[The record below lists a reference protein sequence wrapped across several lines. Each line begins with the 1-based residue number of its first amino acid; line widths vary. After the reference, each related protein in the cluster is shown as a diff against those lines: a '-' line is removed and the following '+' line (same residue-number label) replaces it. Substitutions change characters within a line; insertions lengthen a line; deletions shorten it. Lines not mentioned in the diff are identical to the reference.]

1 MKNNDRAIA
10 NNVNEIVIPL
20 YLLAF
25 IVIGLFQQSPK
36 EILQGL
42 FEIFTHPGMLIT
54 DYMVIGGVGA
64 ALINGALVGLVGYGI
79 LKLNKV
85 PMNGPSIATIFTMVG
100 FGLFGK
106 NVWSI
111 LPVILGV
118 RLFCLIRGQ
127 SFRGHVYPALFGTAL
142 APMVTQVVFGY
153 EWGIV
158 TGLIVGILS
167 GMIIPP
173 LANHLLIVH
182 EGYNLY
188 NVGFTAGFVGLLFIN
203 IFRNYGHDS
212 VIMEIWGTGLNS
224 ILRRVFVPMFLSMI
238 IFGIILTKGKLK
250 EYLKVLKHPGILISD
265 YVNMYGFGYTLINMG
280 LVGLIGSVYIELVG
294 GVYNGPTV
302 GGLLTMTGFAAFGKH
317 PANITPIML
326 GVWLGTKSNLL
337 PYSVMPA
344 NAPGALLAA
353 LFSTTL
359 APLAGNFGPIV
370 GILAGFVHLTVV
382 SNVGILHGGL
392 NLYNNGFAGGLV
404 AMFFVAIIK
413 DLKKG
418 R

>member
-42 FEIFTHPGMLIT
+42 FETFTHPGMLIT

-106 NVWSI
+106 RVVDSAGNFRCATF
-111 LPVILGV
+111 LP
-118 RLFCLIRGQ
+118 
-127 SFRGHVYPALFGTAL
+127 YPRTVFPGTCVSRAFGTAL
-142 APMVTQVVFGY
+142 APMVTRGIWLRV
-153 EWGIV
+153 GIV
-158 TGLIVGILS
+158 TGIIVGILS

-188 NVGFTAGFVGLLFIN
+188 NVGFTAGLWDCYLSTYSEITGMTVSLWRF
-203 IFRNYGHDS
+203 GH
-212 VIMEIWGTGLNS
+212 G
-224 ILRRVFVPMFLSMI
+224 
-238 IFGIILTKGKLK
+238 
-250 EYLKVLKHPGILISD
+250 
-265 YVNMYGFGYTLINMG
+265 
-280 LVGLIGSVYIELVG
+280 IELHFTPGFRAHVFKHDYFR
-294 GVYNGPTV
+294 YNPHQRE
-302 GGLLTMTGFAAFGKH
+302 A
-317 PANITPIML
+317 
-326 GVWLGTKSNLL
+326 
-337 PYSVMPA
+337 
-344 NAPGALLAA
+344 
-353 LFSTTL
+353 
-359 APLAGNFGPIV
+359 
-370 GILAGFVHLTVV
+370 
-382 SNVGILHGGL
+382 
-392 NLYNNGFAGGLV
+392 
-404 AMFFVAIIK
+404 
-413 DLKKG
+413 
-418 R
+418 